1 MGLDMYLYARKSF
14 SDYRPKEKEISTKI
28 KELVGFPEDSNHM
41 IIMAE
46 VMYWRKANQIHQW
59 FVENVQDGNDN
70 CGEYYVSRD
79 DIEKLILACD
89 TAWVNKDTSILPPQ
103 SGFFF
108 GSTDADEWYWEEI
121 QETSKRLRAIL
132 DDPMLQSSSLY
143 YSSSW

>member
-28 KELVGFPEDSNHM
+28 KELVGFPEDSDHM

-89 TAWVNKDTSILPPQ
+89 TAWTNKDSSILPPK

-108 GSTDADEWYWEEI
+108 GNTEVDDWYWEEI

-132 DDPMLQSSSLY
+132 DDPMLQTSSLY